1 MSWNP
6 ETKIV
11 VAPLNTNIGGDIGR
25 DRGSDF
31 MDYQIRIKLNH

>member
-25 DRGSDF
+25 DRGSVRVDNPDSF
-31 MDYQIRIKLNH
+31 KLNH